1 MDLRVLLHVIVA
13 AILIGVAA
21 DANAFRWMRNSV
33 LIELEESDWE
43 IIQPEARRV
52 LDSVDDGV
60 RVDWNNEATGNR
72 GAFKVIMSF
81 RIDGQPCR
89 RIAILTV
96 NNKGQRDVMKHNVCR
111 QNDGTWKFVSD
122 SAATGE
128 E

>member
-1 MDLRVLLHVIVA
+1 MRVLLHVIVA

-52 LDSVDDGV
+52 LDSVKDGV

-89 RIAILTV
+89 RLALLTV
-96 NNKGQRDVMKHNVCR
+96 NNKQQRDVMKHNLCK
-111 QNDGTWKFVSD
+111 QSDDTWKFVSD